1 MKVPG
6 RGDGRFELWKYVAI
20 LGMATALVACG
31 GGDAAPEGSPP
42 GSSFSVGGTLSGLG
56 AGKAVVVAQAGG
68 PSASLSANGPY
79 SLALPAGTAYDL
91 RIQTQPQDQACV
103 VVNGTGTVAADVRN
117 IAINCTDLA
126 AAFKVS
132 GTLTG
137 LPTGQSVVLV
147 LDASGT
153 LQETQIN
160 ANGRFEFSQPVA
172 GRYSVT
178 IKTTPPGLGCA
189 VTSGTGTIAAEVTDV
204 QVNCS
209 ANVFRLGGNASG
221 LSSVVNLR
229 NAGNG
234 EVLTVR
240 NGPFVFTQSLAYGVA
255 YDVQVENAGLGQSC
269 TVTNATGTATQDIG
283 NVQLS
288 CMLLPA
294 SAPDTPTGLV
304 LNYSAKTFALGWTAV
319 PAPTGGG
326 NVRYRLL
333 EDPDGAGPLG
343 AIQIRD
349 GLVGNGVVYD
359 VPGLLHAKLNARY
372 SVQACND
379 IGCSAPTAE
388 IAPDLTRMIGYF
400 KASNARTDS
409 RFGVAVALSADGNTM
424 AVGAPNENSGA
435 RTINGNQADTSA
447 NTAGAVYIFVRA
459 SGGWTSPTYIKPF
472 NTDAGDS
479 FGASVALSADGNTLA
494 VGAPGE
500 ASNARTING
509 NQNDNSASGAGA
521 TYVFVRNGNTWTQ
534 QSYIKSFNADP
545 NDRFGTSL
553 AISSDGNTLAVGSPD
568 EDSNATMIG
577 GNKDDNSASGS
588 GAAYVFVRNA
598 GSWTQQAYVKASNA
612 AANHHLGVSLALSTD
627 GNMLAAGAPGEGNGA
642 GAVYVFTRTANTWAE
657 QASVKPAVPAPNT
670 AFARAIALAGD
681 GSTLAVG
688 ATARANNSGAAYVFT
703 RGGTVW
709 TQQALLT
716 AAHPDTNDVFGMAVS
731 LSADGNLLAVTAAG
745 ESSAARGIAGDQTNN
760 AANSTGAVY
769 LFGRSAATWTQQVYL
784 KAPNADPFDELGNRG
799 PNALALSADG
809 KTLAVGSGA
818 EDGNGSGSPSNQSD
832 NSASGAGAVYLY

>member
-1 MKVPG
+1 MKVL
-6 RGDGRFELWKYVAI
+6 RRANGRFEQWKYVAM

-31 GGDAAPEGSPP
+31 GGGAASDGSPP
-42 GSSFSVGGTLSGLG
+42 GVNFSVGGTLSGLG
-56 AGKAVVVAQAGG
+56 AGKSVVVAQAGG
-68 PSASLSANGPY
+68 PSVSLSANGPY
-79 SLALPAGTAYDL
+79 SLSLPAGTAYDL
-91 RIQTQPQDQACV
+91 RIQTQPQDQVCV

-117 IAINCTDLA
+117 IAINCTDQA

-147 LDASGT
+147 LDASGA

-160 ANGRFEFSQPVA
+160 ANGRFAFSQPVA
-172 GRYSVT
+172 GSYSVT

-189 VTSGTGTIAAEVTDV
+189 VTSGAGTIVADVTDV

-221 LSSVVNLR
+221 LFSVVNLR

-269 TVTNATGTATQDIG
+269 TVTNATGTATQDVG

-288 CMLLPA
+288 CTPLPA
-294 SAPDTPTGLV
+294 TAPDTPTGLE
-304 LNYSAKTFALGWTAV
+304 LDYRAKTFELRWPAV

-343 AIQIRD
+343 PVQIRD
-349 GLVGNGVVYD
+349 GLVSNRVVYE
-359 VPGLLHAKLNARY
+359 VPVLLHAKLNARY
-372 SVQACND
+372 SVQACNS

-400 KASNARTDS
+400 KASNASTGS
-409 RFGVAVALSADGNTM
+409 NFGAAVALSADGNTM

-435 RTINGNQADTSA
+435 TTINGDQSDTSA
-447 NTAGAVYIFVRA
+447 TSAGAVYVFVRT
-459 SGGWTSPTYIKPF
+459 SGSWSSPTYIKAF
-472 NTDAGDS
+472 NANASDN
-479 FGASVALSADGNTLA
+479 FGSAVALSADGNTLA
-494 VGAPGE
+494 VGAPEE

-509 NQNDNSASGAGA
+509 NQNDNSAPGAGA
-521 TYVFVRNGNTWTQ
+521 AYVFVRNGNTWTQ

-545 NDRFGTSL
+545 ADRFGASL
-553 AISSDGNTLAVGSPD
+553 TLSSDGNTLAVGSTG
-568 EDSNATMIG
+568 EDSNATTIG

-598 GSWTQQAYVKASNA
+598 GAWTQQAYVKASNA
-612 AANHHLGVSLALSTD
+612 AANHSFGVSLVLSTD
-627 GNMLAAGAPGEGNGA
+627 GNMLAAGAPGEGNGT
-642 GAVYVFTRTANTWAE
+642 GAVYVFTRTANTWTE
-657 QASVKPAVPAPNT
+657 QASVKAAVPAPNT
-670 AFARAIALAGD
+670 AFAKAISLAGD

-688 ATARANNSGAAYVFT
+688 ATARANNSGAVYVFT

-731 LSADGNLLAVTAAG
+731 LTADGNLLAVSAAG

-760 AANSTGAVY
+760 SANSTGAVY
-769 LFGRSAATWTQQVYL
+769 LFGRSAGTWTQQVYL
-784 KAPNADPFDELGNRG
+784 KAPNADPFDELGNRS
-799 PNALALSADG
+799 PNGLALSADG
-809 KTLAVGSGA
+809 KMLAVGSVA
-818 EDGNGSGSPSNQSD
+818 EDGNGSGSPYNPND
-832 NSASGAGAVYLY
+832 NNASAAGAVYLY